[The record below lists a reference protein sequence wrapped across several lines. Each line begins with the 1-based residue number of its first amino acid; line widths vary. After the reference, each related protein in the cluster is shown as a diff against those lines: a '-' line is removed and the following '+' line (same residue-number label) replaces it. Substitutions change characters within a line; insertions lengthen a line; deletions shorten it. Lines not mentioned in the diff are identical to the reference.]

1 MFPAISQTVL
11 RQMPPGISPPMIVNY
26 DASTVPVLQLALS
39 GKGLDEQQLFDL
51 GLNQIRPQLV
61 TVPGVAMPFPS
72 GGKQRQIQ
80 IDIDPDALQARG
92 LSAQDVAAALANQT
106 QINPVGFAKIGNYQ
120 YNVRLNNAP
129 ASVEQLNDLPVK
141 EVDGAQNRW
150 RAVAPVADGRPEEQ
164 TYEHVDGQRTTLI
177 PK

>member
-1 MFPAISQTVL
+1 
-11 RQMPPGISPPMIVNY
+11 MPPGISPPMIVNY

-80 IDIDPDALQARG
+80 IDLDAEALQARG
-92 LSAQDVAAALANQT
+92 LSAGDVAAALSDQT
-106 QINPVGFAKIGNYQ
+106 QINPVGFAKIGGLQ
-120 YNVRLNNAP
+120 YNIRLNNAP
-129 ASVEQLNDLPVK
+129 ESVEQLSNLPVK
-141 EVDGAQNRW
+141 VIDGTTVFLRVSG
-150 RAVAPVADGRPEEQ
+150 RA
-164 TYEHVDGQRTTLI
+164 H
-177 PK
+177 

>member
-1 MFPAISQTVL
+1 MSFIVCFFFFKQKTAYEMRISDCSDVCSSDL
-11 RQMPPGISPPMIVNY
+11 
-26 DASTVPVLQLALS
+26 
-39 GKGLDEQQLFDL
+39 LDEQQLFDL

-80 IDIDPDALQARG
+80 IAIDPDALQARG

-129 ASVEQLNDLPVK
+129 TSVEPLNDLPDKV
-141 EVDGAQNRW
+141 VDGPTIRLRDVAHVLDGSAPQIG
-150 RAVAPVADGRPEEQ
+150 RASGRESGCQDG
-164 TYEHVDGQRTTLI
+164 
-177 PK
+177 